1 MRRYLHLFALS
12 AMAVGFLAPING
24 TLAAAQSSVHPLTTA
39 PPPVDESFGSNAPF
53 GNLLV
58 GQSMVGQFLFG
69 TLTVPIQVTGASL
82 TGPNPASFS
91 IVKNTCTGG
100 IVLQGSTRCEVDVQ
114 FTPHAAAFVD
124 ESIELATTSGP
135 FAEDIGAYGL
145 VAPLLISPTA
155 VDFGFQ
161 PIGTQAVRTVT
172 LTNPNPIPLSYDY
185 TYYGLA
191 ATNFAIG
198 TTTCGTIAANSS
210 CTYQIIFLPST
221 TGSAGGYWSVVNGED
236 ETRSFYHST
245 QVRLSGVGISDGVT
259 SADLSKSYNIDGIG
273 FDSGH
278 VLGGGLD
285 GLGNVYASELLANPL
300 FASGQTFVLGKGDA
314 LDAVTGMLIPVTPGH
329 YYGISLLGTAIR
341 GNQQAQPFVINYA
354 DGSSITERQS
364 LSDWRTP
371 QKYSGESIAATTAY
385 RLSADGVRST
395 KGPYYLYAYTFPVD
409 HSKQVVSVKLP
420 GSHSVAV
427 LAMNLHLIGVP
438 ATADLAPLY
447 NVPAIKEPQQV
458 PTTDGGIDGLNNAV
472 DINEIFA
479 SASFEASLR
488 SVPDY
493 KANSVANV
501 TVPLPGGT
509 YSSLRL
515 FGSAVRGNYA
525 NRTLTI
531 NYKDGTSTILHQ
543 SFSDWHTSQGYAG
556 ESIALAMSHRLTA
569 SGGVQAGT
577 YNIYRYD
584 IPIDAGKPVESLVLP
599 NTRNVVIMQVTLEP

>member
-1 MRRYLHLFALS
+1 MHKYLGLFAFF
-12 AMAVGFLAPING
+12 AMACGLLAPIDG
-24 TLAAAQSSVHPLTTA
+24 TPAATQPALHPLTTA
-39 PPPVDESFGSNAPF
+39 PPPVDVSFGNNAPF
-53 GNLLV
+53 FNILV
-58 GQSMVGQFLFG
+58 GQSVVGQFFFG

-114 FTPHAAAFVD
+114 FSPQVAAFVD

-135 FAEDIGAYGL
+135 FDEDIGAYGL
-145 VAPLLISPTA
+145 AAPLLISPTA
-155 VDFGFQ
+155 MDFGYQ
-161 PIGTQAVRTVT
+161 PVGTQSART
-172 LTNPNPIPLSYDY
+172 LTLMNPNPIPVGYYY
-185 TYYGLA
+185 TYYGIY
-191 ATNFAIG
+191 ATNFVIG
-198 TTTCGTIAANSS
+198 DTTCGTIPANSS
-210 CTYQIIFLPST
+210 CTYQILYTPT
-221 TGSAGGYWSVVNGED
+221 TVGPDGGNWFVVNGVD
-236 ETRSFYHST
+236 ETNTFYHT
-245 QVRLSGVGISDGVT
+245 TNVTLSGVGISDGVT

-278 VLGGGLD
+278 VLGTGLD

-314 LDAVTGMLIPVTPGH
+314 LDAVSNTVIPVTPGH
-329 YYGISLLGTAIR
+329 YYGISLLGTAVR
-341 GNQQAQPFVINYA
+341 GNQQNQVFVINYA
-354 DGSSITERQS
+354 DGSSITEKQS

-371 QKYSGESIAATTAY
+371 QKYPGESIAATTAY
-385 RLSADGVRST
+385 RLSGDGVRST

-409 HSKQVVSVKLP
+409 HSKQVVSIKLP

-427 LAMNLHLIGVP
+427 LAMNLHMIGVP

-458 PTTDGGIDGLNNAV
+458 PTTDGGIDGLNNAI
-472 DINEIFA
+472 DINEILN
-479 SASFEASLR
+479 SASFEGSLG
-488 SVPDY
+488 SVPDT
-493 KANSVANV
+493 KPNAVANV
-501 TVPLPGGT
+501 TVPLPAGI

-515 FGSAVRGNYA
+515 FGTAVRGNYA

-531 NYKDGTSTILHQ
+531 NYKDGTSAILHQ
-543 SFSDWHTSQGYAG
+543 SFSDWHTSQGYSG

-584 IPIDAGKPVESLVLP
+584 IPIDAGKPVDSLVLP
-599 NTRNVVIMQVTLEP
+599 NARYVVIMQVTLEP